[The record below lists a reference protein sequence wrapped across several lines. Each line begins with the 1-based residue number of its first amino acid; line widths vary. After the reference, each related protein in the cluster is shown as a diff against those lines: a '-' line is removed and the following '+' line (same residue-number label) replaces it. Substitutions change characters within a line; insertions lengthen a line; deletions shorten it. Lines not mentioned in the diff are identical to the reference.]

1 MNILAFMGSPR
12 FRGNVDTLLDAF
24 IEGAKKENPDV
35 KVKKINLAAK
45 KITPCIE
52 CGECDK
58 TGKCALK
65 DDMTEIYDFIDEADV
80 IVVASPIFFYNITA
94 WTQAL
99 VERSQALWVRKYLLK
114 TTDITKRKKGIF
126 LSIGA
131 TKGRKLFDG
140 VILVIKYFFDAI
152 NADFTGALLFK
163 GVEKKGEINNFPFF
177 LEDTRQLG
185 GLIVKNEDISVVNNI
200 FIP

>member
-24 IEGAKKENPDV
+24 IEGAKNENPDV
-35 KVKKINLAAK
+35 NVKKINLAAK

-58 TGKCALK
+58 TGQCVLK
-65 DDMTEIYDFIDEADV
+65 DDMAQIYELIDKADV

-99 VERSQALWVRKYLLK
+99 VERSQALWVKKYVLK
-114 TTDITKRKKGIF
+114 TTDTARRKKGVF

-131 TKGRKLFDG
+131 TKGKKLFDG
-140 VILVIKYFFDAI
+140 VILVVKYFFDAI
-152 NADFTGALLFK
+152 NADFTGALLFR
-163 GVEKKGEINNFPFF
+163 GVEKKGDINNFPQFID
-177 LEDTRQLG
+177 ETRQLG
-185 GLIVKNEDISVVNNI
+185 CLIAKNKDISAINNI
-200 FIP
+200 LIP

>member
-12 FRGNVDTLLDAF
+12 FRGNVDTLLDVF
-24 IEGAKKENPDV
+24 IDSAKNENPNV

-58 TGKCALK
+58 TGKCVLK
-65 DDMTEIYDFIDEADV
+65 DDMTEIYDLIDEADV

-99 VERSQALWVRKYLLK
+99 VERSQALWVRKYVLK
-114 TTDITKRKKGIF
+114 TTDITRRKKGIF
-126 LSIGA
+126 LSVGA
-131 TKGRKLFDG
+131 TKGKKLFDG
-140 VILVIKYFFDAI
+140 VNLIIKYFFDAI
-152 NADFTGALLFK
+152 NAEFTGALLFR
-163 GVEKKGEINNFPFF
+163 GVEKKGEINNFPQFIN
-177 LEDTRQLG
+177 DTREM
-185 GLIVKNEDISVVNNI
+185 GLLVAKNKDISVVNNI
-200 FIP
+200 FLP

>member
-24 IEGAKKENPDV
+24 IEGAKNENPDV
-35 KVKKINLAAK
+35 NVTKINLAAK

-52 CGECDK
+52 CGECEK
-58 TGKCALK
+58 TGNCVLR
-65 DDMTEIYDFIDEADV
+65 DDMTGIYDLIDAADI
-80 IVVASPIFFYNITA
+80 IVLASPIFFYNITA

-99 VERSQALWVRKYLLK
+99 VERSQALWVRKYVLK
-114 TTDITKRKKGIF
+114 KIDAEKKKKGIF

-131 TKGRKLFDG
+131 TKGKKLFDG
-140 VILVIKYFFDAI
+140 VILVVKYFFDAI
-152 NADFTGALLFK
+152 NADFTGALLFR
-163 GVEKKGEINNFPFF
+163 GVEKKGDINNAPQF
-177 LEDTRQLG
+177 LDDARKLG
-185 GLIVKNEDISVVNNI
+185 GLIAKNENISNVNNI